1 MIEDTPDR
9 NSLLGRFARPKEGFD
24 VFKIEVEDGRGIWTD
39 VRGANG
45 AVLLFEREDEA
56 RAKLAELFPVLVQM
70 EKYAGGK
77 RTRVIRILE
86 DDDDWPKKTPPG
98 SSGAA

>member
-1 MIEDTPDR
+1 M
-9 NSLLGRFARPKEGFD
+9 
-24 VFKIEVEDGRGIWTD
+24 FKIEVEDDKGIWSD
-39 VRGANG
+39 VRGDDG
-45 AVLLFEREDEA
+45 TIMTFEHEGDA

-86 DDDDWPKKTPPG
+86 DEDDWPTRPG
-98 SSGAA
+98 SK